1 MVILLSGM
9 FFNSSLFNVEK
20 ITIVIKVQKHFI
32 NIKKTSLNFLLL
44 YDLIK
49 KYLLSFN
56 LTELD

>member
-9 FFNSSLFNVEK
+9 FFNSSLFNVKK